1 MTFFEQVCLS
11 CIFLDN
17 IDIPKDSNGNTK
29 SNTSLGQKVHKEY
42 KSDLADGITK
52 IKEYTLPSGKR
63 VDYIDFESKTIYELK
78 PNNPTQI
85 AKGQKQLAGYKAEVE
100 QEFGGEWT
108 TVLDTY

>member
-1 MTFFEQVCLS
+1 MLQE
-11 CIFLDN
+11 IN
-17 IDIPKDSNGNTK
+17 R
-29 SNTSLGQKVHKEY
+29 HR
-42 KSDLADGITK
+42 
-52 IKEYTLPSGKR
+52 IKQT
-63 VDYIDFESKTIYELK
+63 FESKTIYELK